1 MDGGEKPSRGAW
13 AALLAAWF
21 GWVLDAFD
29 FSIFFLVMP
38 KIAASFG
45 VTIKSTAASVTLT
58 LLVRLLGSFVAGWA
72 ADRFGRKWPLMISI
86 VWFSVC
92 DGLVAVAPSF
102 EMVVV
107 LRVLFGFGMGAE
119 WTAGAT
125 LAMESWPAKTRGFAS
140 GVLQA
145 GWAVGYLLASVVYA
159 VVAPEHGWRALFVIA
174 ALPAL
179 IVLPIRFFVAEPKQA
194 PRPAEQGQAT
204 PQLMRRVAV
213 ASFVLAF
220 GFAVYFALTT
230 FLPTL
235 LQKEHGFDEKLVG
248 KHVAWFNVGMLIGA
262 PACGWLSSKLHP
274 MKAIA
279 GCVVF
284 APLWVPL
291 AVGWAGPSW
300 MVLGAFLAGAFA
312 GGPAG
317 VTPAWLATLFP
328 AWFRARGTGLC
339 YHVAAFAAAFTPFAV
354 AAIAEGG
361 AGFGNTVVYAVALL
375 AWAQVIVLVLLP
387 KTTTLGERLNRT
399 ATGVT
404 DPPR

>member
-1 MDGGEKPSRGAW
+1 VDGGDKPTRGAW
-13 AALLAAWF
+13 ASLSAAWF

-102 EMVVV
+102 EVVV
-107 LRVLFGFGMGAE
+107 LLRVLFGFGMGAE

-125 LAMESWPAKTRGFAS
+125 LAMEQWPARSRGFAS

-145 GWAVGYLLASVVYA
+145 GWAVGYLLASAVYA
-159 VVAPEHGWRALFVIA
+159 VVTPVYGWRALFVIA
-174 ALPAL
+174 AAPAL
-179 IVLPIRFFVAEPKQA
+179 IVLPIRFFVSEPKREPA
-194 PRPAEQGQAT
+194 PPT
-204 PQLMRRVAV
+204 PQARGTPALFRRVAY
-213 ASFVLAF
+213 ASFILAF

-235 LQKEHGFDEKLVG
+235 LQKEHGFDEQLVG
-248 KHVAWFNVGMLIGA
+248 KHLAGFNVGMLIGA
-262 PACGWLSSKLHP
+262 PVCGWLASRVHP

-279 GCVVF
+279 GCIVF
-284 APLWVPL
+284 APLCAPL
-291 AVGWAGPSW
+291 AVGWAGREW
-300 MVLGAFLAGAFA
+300 MLAGAVLVGAFA

-317 VTPAWLATLFP
+317 VTPVWLATLFP
-328 AWFRARGTGLC
+328 GWFRARGTGLC

-361 AGFGNTVVYAVALL
+361 VGFGNTVVYAVAAL
-375 AWAQVIVLVLLP
+375 AWAQVAVLLVLP
-387 KTTTLGERLNRT
+387 KVSEST
-399 ATGVT
+399 A
-404 DPPR
+404 R